1 VIALLQKEG
10 GQMQGNEYASKLRPV
25 SVMLQRGLQSQQPIS
40 G

>member
-1 VIALLQKEG
+1 MVDRTNEQ
-10 GQMQGNEYASKLRPV
+10 EYASKLRPV